1 MHVCVLSPCAC
12 VCLCVQAGRR
22 EGDAAIGRYLA
33 DTLAVV
39 PHLEVSAFE
48 RMFNEGVQDDLLLS
62 YFAHLVR
69 SQVALAERLGTQA
82 LPLL

>member
-1 MHVCVLSPCAC
+1 VLLFAVSCRA
-12 VCLCVQAGRR
+12 LQAGRR
-22 EGDAAIGRYLA
+22 EGDASIGRYLA

-39 PHLEVSAFE
+39 PHLDVADFE
-48 RMFNEGVQDDLLLS
+48 RMFNEGVQDNLLLS